1 MNMLLLSKKTLSS
14 DSITFCG
21 RFPTKSWWLSGK
33 REGGPPPPPPP
44 SLLLLCAST
53 SPSSLLALR
62 RSLSL
67 LSLDLQG
74 QWWNY
79 KYQNLSILFL
89 WKKYQTHCCMFKDR
103 YELNYM
109 TIKYQVMYVF
119 VFHCNTKQRYQS

>member
-1 MNMLLLSKKTLSS
+1 MNILLLSKKTLSS
-14 DSITFCG
+14 DSKTFCG

-33 REGGPPPPPPP
+33 REGGPPPPPPPP

-74 QWWNY
+74 Q
-79 KYQNLSILFL
+79 
-89 WKKYQTHCCMFKDR
+89 
-103 YELNYM
+103 
-109 TIKYQVMYVF
+109 
-119 VFHCNTKQRYQS
+119 